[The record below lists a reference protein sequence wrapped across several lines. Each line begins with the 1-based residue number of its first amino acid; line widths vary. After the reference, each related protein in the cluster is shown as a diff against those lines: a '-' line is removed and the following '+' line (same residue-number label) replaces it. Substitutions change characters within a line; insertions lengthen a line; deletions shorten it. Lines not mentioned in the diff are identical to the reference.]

1 MAQSFVQPFSK
12 DNARPKAHAP
22 MGPIAVEWYSE
33 VSGFVGH
40 RVTVLLLAG
49 KPLNRDGALRRK
61 GHPPQGQKT
70 VPH

>member
-1 MAQSFVQPFSK
+1 MV
-12 DNARPKAHAP
+12 
-22 MGPIAVEWYSE
+22 PIAVEWYSE

-40 RVTVLLLAG
+40 RVTVRRLAG
-49 KPLNRDGALRRK
+49 KPPSLDGALRRK